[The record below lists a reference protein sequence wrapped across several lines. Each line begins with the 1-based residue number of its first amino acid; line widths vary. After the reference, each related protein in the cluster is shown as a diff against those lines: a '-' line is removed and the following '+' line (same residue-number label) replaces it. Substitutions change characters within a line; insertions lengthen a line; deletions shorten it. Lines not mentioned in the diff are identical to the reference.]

1 MSVLEELTTRAP
13 KESTKKAR
21 TKIMIHGA
29 SEGGAE
35 WRRGRRGQKD
45 EQQCINLGM
54 DQRHEVDL
62 ASLSARVDSRRV
74 VARSSVVAD
83 TPAGDDSGGVE
94 ARCSTGPD
102 LLGRPTL
109 VEFLG
114 RRLASRLG
122 KTRAREGRLHG
133 SAVLAGMDAL
143 QVVAAQHFM
152 MGRLHGRPG
161 P

>member
-1 MSVLEELTTRAP
+1 M
-13 KESTKKAR
+13 
-21 TKIMIHGA
+21 
-29 SEGGAE
+29 
-35 WRRGRRGQKD
+35 
-45 EQQCINLGM
+45 
-54 DQRHEVDL
+54 DL
-62 ASLSARVDSRRV
+62 ASLSARADSRRV
-74 VARSSVVAD
+74 VAESSVVAD
-83 TPAGDDSGGVE
+83 AFAGDDSGRVE

-102 LLGRPTL
+102 LSGRPTL

-114 RRLASRLG
+114 GWLASWLG